1 LRHPGAREIRFGATE
16 ASNNRY
22 AGQMSE
28 QNGKSWLET
37 LGCRVSEWVADV
49 AAHPFAQIGFVVLCL
64 AWFFVGWNIN
74 ILTAGLSIL
83 AITLTQMVLNSQ
95 KERDIDAH
103 RRDVAMHAKLDE
115 LVAVSIKA
123 RNDLVGVEE
132 RDEEEI
138 VELKE
143 GVKEAIADPPVGE

>member
-1 LRHPGAREIRFGATE
+1 M
-16 ASNNRY
+16 N
-22 AGQMSE
+22 E

-37 LGCRVSEWVADV
+37 LGCHVSEWVADV
-49 AAHPFAQIGFVVLCL
+49 AAHPFAQIGFIALCL
-64 AWFFVGWNIN
+64 AWFLVGWNVN

-95 KERDIDAH
+95 KEREIDAH

-115 LVAVSIKA
+115 LIAASIKA
-123 RNDLVGVEE
+123 RNDFVGVEE

-143 GVKEAIADPPVGE
+143 GVKEAIADTPVGE

>member
-1 LRHPGAREIRFGATE
+1 
-16 ASNNRY
+16 
-22 AGQMSE
+22 MSE

-49 AAHPFAQIGFVVLCL
+49 AAHPFSQIGFVVLCL

>member
-1 LRHPGAREIRFGATE
+1 
-16 ASNNRY
+16 
-22 AGQMSE
+22 MSE

-143 GVKEAIADPPVGE
+143 GVKEAITDTPRR